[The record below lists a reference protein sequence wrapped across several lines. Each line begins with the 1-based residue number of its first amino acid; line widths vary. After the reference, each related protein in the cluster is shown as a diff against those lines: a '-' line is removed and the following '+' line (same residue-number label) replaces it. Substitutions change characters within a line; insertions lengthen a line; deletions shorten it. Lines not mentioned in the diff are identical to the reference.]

1 MLMLSRIRDH
11 LSHLG
16 LCNLKSKDAAHPLA
30 LRMNLQHNAGC
41 LGSVHPEESLQDID
55 DELHRSVVVI
65 DQNDLI
71 QRRTLELRRRF
82 LDDQT
87 RSISASFGIAHQTP
101 VYRARHRALQ
111 DVAPNGRV
119 SCKCRHSMSDN
130 FNKEKQMLERP
141 SK

>member
-16 LCNLKSKDAAHPLA
+16 LCNFKRKDAAHSFA
-30 LRMNLQHNAGC
+30 LHMDFQHNAGR
-41 LGSVHPEESLQDID
+41 LGSVHSEKSLQDID

-65 DQNDLI
+65 DQNNLI
-71 QRRTLELRRRF
+71 QRRALELWRRF

-87 RSISASFGIAHQTP
+87 RSISASFDIAHQTS
-101 VYRARHRALQ
+101 VYRARHLALQ
-111 DVAPNGRV
+111 DVAPNACGWR
-119 SCKCRHSMSDN
+119 KCRQLKSDN

-141 SK
+141 SR